1 MGADSAG
8 VSGYQLQTRTD
19 AKVFQR
25 GDMVIGFTS
34 SFRMGQLLHYAFTPP
49 PRAQGVDLHRYM
61 VVDFIDAVRECLRD
75 GGYARKEDE
84 QEQGGNFLV
93 GYAGQ
98 LFVIEHDYQV
108 GIMAAGYAAVG
119 SGEQVALGTLYA
131 TRGRAP
137 QKRILLAL
145 EAAAHFNAA
154 VRGPFTVLST

>member
-1 MGADSAG
+1 MTCIVGLVHEGRVWMGADSAG

-19 AKVFQR
+19 AKVFVH
-25 GDMVIGFTS
+25 DNMVIGFTS

-49 PRAQGVDLHRYM
+49 PRALGVDLHHYM

-98 LFVIEHDYQV
+98 LFVIEHDYGGWLRGGWIWGAG
-108 GIMAAGYAAVG
+108 GIGHALCDARASTTEAHSPGLG
-119 SGEQVALGTLYA
+119 SCGS
-131 TRGRAP
+131 
-137 QKRILLAL
+137 
-145 EAAAHFNAA
+145 F
-154 VRGPFTVLST
+154 